1 MSKRQTDVNGYLLV
15 RDNPITKVGVFPY
28 LGREIGAPDPDAIYQ
43 VYRPQEELEKPETI
57 ASANLVP
64 WIDEHE
70 FLGKD
75 GTPPEKKGVQGT
87 TGETARFDYPYIR
100 NSIRAYSGFMQNLID
115 RGKVELSPSYRCR
128 YEFREGVFDGKRY
141 DAIQRDIRF
150 NHLASVKEGRTGPDV
165 AVQDCLTITYDSAEF
180 IKMELTP
187 EILEQIRALIEQVLA
202 DKAAAAGS
210 DNDPE
215 KKPGA
220 DADPP
225 ADPAAPAAVTPEAKA
240 AVEQTA
246 SAAEEAS
253 SAVESAQAAIQEVQT
268 ALEEVEAA
276 AEEVKA
282 APTADSRKALDA
294 AMAKLGAVKNKI
306 AARAADAQVMGMIGT
321 LRTEIK
327 ANDASAVVKQIAE
340 RDALVKRVTP
350 FIGAFDSA
358 LLASADHVAKY
369 AVKKLGLK
377 AQDGAELAMLE
388 GYLQGAKSDADK
400 IVSDSKTVRAEDT
413 AAKLWSD
420 KK

>member
-28 LGREIGAPDPDAIYQ
+28 LGREIGAPDPDRIYM

-75 GTPPEKKGVQGT
+75 GTPAEKKGVQGT
-87 TGETARFDYPYIR
+87 TGETARFEYPYLR
-100 NSIRAYSGFMQNLID
+100 NSIRAYSDFMKNLID

-128 YEFREGVFDGKRY
+128 YEFSEGVFDGMQY

-180 IKMELTP
+180 INMEITP
-187 EILEQIRALIEQVLA
+187 EMEQALRALIEKILA
-202 DKAAAAGS
+202 EQAAAVS
-210 DNDPE
+210 DNDP
-215 KKPGA
+215 KKEA
-220 DADPP
+220 VTDAEVPN
-225 ADPAAPAAVTPEAKA
+225 PAAVTPAEKD
-240 AVEQTA
+240 AVEETAA
-246 SAAEEAS
+246 SAEQAT
-253 SAVESAQAAIQEVQT
+253 SAVETATAAIEEVT
-268 ALEEVEAA
+268 AALEEVEAA
-276 AEEVKA
+276 AEAVKA

-294 AMAKLGAVKNKI
+294 ALAKLGAANNKI
-306 AARAADAQVMGMIGT
+306 AARAADSQVMGMIGT

-327 ANDASAVVKQIAE
+327 ANDAAAVIKQIAD

-358 LLASADHVAKY
+358 LLVSADHVAKY

-377 AQDGAELAMLE
+377 AQDGAELAVLQ
-388 GYLQGAKSDADK
+388 GYLQAAKSDAEK
-400 IVSDSKTVRAEDT
+400 IVGDSKTVRAEDT
-413 AAKLWSD
+413 AAKLWSE
-420 KK
+420 KQ

>member
-28 LGREIGAPDPDAIYQ
+28 LGREIGAPDPDRIYQ

-75 GTPPEKKGVQGT
+75 GTAPEKKGVQGT
-87 TGETARFDYPYIR
+87 TGETARFEYPYLR
-100 NSIRAYSGFMQNLID
+100 NSIRAYSDFMKNLID

-128 YEFREGVFDGKRY
+128 YEFSEGVFDGQRY

-150 NHLASVKEGRTGPDV
+150 NHLASVEEGRTGPDV

-187 EILEQIRALIEQVLA
+187 EILQQIRALIEQVLA
-202 DKAAAAGS
+202 EQTAAAGS
-210 DNDPE
+210 DDDLE
-215 KKPGA
+215 KKPGS
-220 DADPP
+220 DAETPP
-225 ADPAAPAAVTPEAKA
+225 APGAVTTEEKD

-246 SAAEEAS
+246 AAAEQATG
-253 SAVESAQAAIQEVQT
+253 AVESAEAAIQEVT
-268 ALEEVEAA
+268 AALEEVQAA

-282 APTADSRKALDA
+282 APTADSKKALGA
-294 AMAKLGAVKNKI
+294 AMAKLGAAKNKI

-321 LRTEIK
+321 LQTQVK
-327 ANDASAVVKQIAE
+327 ANDANAVIKQIAE

-358 LLASADHVAKY
+358 LLVSADHVAQY

-377 AQDGAELAMLE
+377 AQDGAELAVLQ
-388 GYLQGAKSDADK
+388 GYLQAAKSDADK
-400 IVSDSKTVRAEDT
+400 IVSDAKTVRAEDT

>member
-28 LGREIGAPDPDAIYQ
+28 LGSEIGAPDPDRIYQ

-75 GTPPEKKGVQGT
+75 GTPAEKKGVQGT

-115 RGKVELSPSYRCR
+115 RGKVELSPSYRCW
-128 YEFREGVFDGKRY
+128 YDFTEGVFDGKQY
-141 DAIQRDIRF
+141 QVIQRDIRF

-180 IKMELTP
+180 INMEITP
-187 EILEQIRALIEQVLA
+187 EMEQALRALIEKILA
-202 DKAAAAGS
+202 EQAAAVS
-210 DNDPE
+210 DNDPNKE
-215 KKPGA
+215 A
-220 DADPP
+220 VTDADPP
-225 ADPAAPAAVTPEAKA
+225 AAPGAVTTEEKD
-240 AVEQTA
+240 AVEETA
-246 SAAEEAS
+246 AAAEQAT
-253 SAVESAQAAIQEVQT
+253 SAVESATAAIEEVT
-268 ALEEVEAA
+268 AALEEVEAA
-276 AEEVKA
+276 AEAVKA

-294 AMAKLGAVKNKI
+294 ALAKLGAAKNKI
-306 AARAADAQVMGMIGT
+306 AARAADAQVMGMIGS

-327 ANDASAVVKQIAE
+327 ANDAAAVIKQIAD

-358 LLASADHVAKY
+358 LLVSADHVAKY

-377 AQDGAELAMLE
+377 AQDGAELAVLQ
-388 GYLQGAKSDADK
+388 GYLQAAKSDADK

-413 AAKLWSD
+413 AAKVWGE
-420 KK
+420 KQ

>member
-15 RDNPITKVGVFPY
+15 RDNPITKVGVFSY
-28 LGREIGAPDPDAIYQ
+28 LGSEIGAPDADRVYR
-43 VYRPQEELEKPETI
+43 VYRPQEELENPETI

-70 FLGKD
+70 FLGVD
-75 GTPPEKKGVQGT
+75 GTPAEKKGVQGT
-87 TGETARFDYPYIR
+87 TGESARFEYPYLR
-100 NSIRAYSGFMQNLID
+100 NSIRAYSDFMKNLID

-128 YEFREGVFDGKRY
+128 YEFSEGVFDGQQY

-180 IKMELTP
+180 INMEITP
-187 EILEQIRALIEQVLA
+187 EMEQAFRALIEKILA
-202 DKAAAAGS
+202 EKAAAVS
-210 DNDPE
+210 DNDPN
-215 KKPGA
+215 KQPGA

-225 ADPAAPAAVTPEAKA
+225 AAPAAPAAVTPEAKA
-240 AVEQTA
+240 AVEETA
-246 SAAEEAS
+246 AAAEQAT
-253 SAVESAQAAIQEVQT
+253 SAVESATAAIEEVT
-268 ALEEVEAA
+268 AALEEVQAA

-282 APTADSRKALDA
+282 APTADSKKALDA
-294 AMAKLGAVKNKI
+294 ALAKLGAAKNKI

-321 LRTEIK
+321 LQTQVK
-327 ANDASAVVKQIAE
+327 ANDANAVIKQIAE

-358 LLASADHVAKY
+358 LLVSADHVAKY

-377 AQDGAELAMLE
+377 AQDGAELAVLQ
-388 GYLQGAKSDADK
+388 GYLQAAKSDAEK
-400 IVSDSKTVRAEDT
+400 IVGDSKTVRAEDT
-413 AAKLWSD
+413 AAKVWGE

>member
-28 LGREIGAPDPDAIYQ
+28 LGREIGAPDPDRIYQ
-43 VYRPQEELEKPETI
+43 VYRSEEELEKPETI

-75 GTPPEKKGVQGT
+75 GTAPEKKGVQGT
-87 TGETARFDYPYIR
+87 TGETARFEYPYLR
-100 NSIRAYSGFMQNLID
+100 NSIRAYSDFMKNLID

-128 YEFREGVFDGKRY
+128 YEFSEGVFDGKRY

-202 DKAAAAGS
+202 EKAAAAGS
-210 DNDPE
+210 DDDLE

-220 DADPP
+220 DAETLP
-225 ADPAAPAAVTPEAKA
+225 APGAATAEEKD
-240 AVEQTA
+240 AVEETA
-246 SAAEEAS
+246 AAAEQAT
-253 SAVESAQAAIQEVQT
+253 SAVESATAAIEEVT
-268 ALEEVEAA
+268 AALEEVQAA

-282 APTADSRKALDA
+282 APTADSKKALDT
-294 AMAKLGAVKNKI
+294 AMAKLGAAKNKI

-327 ANDASAVVKQIAE
+327 ANDAAAVIKQIAD

-350 FIGAFDSA
+350 LVGAFDSA
-358 LLASADHVAKY
+358 LLVSADHVARY

-377 AQDGAELAMLE
+377 AQDGTELAVLQ
-388 GYLQGAKSDADK
+388 GYLQAAKSDADK

-413 AAKLWSD
+413 AAKLWSE

>member
-28 LGREIGAPDPDAIYQ
+28 LGREIGAPDPDRIYM

-87 TGETARFDYPYIR
+87 TGESARFDYPYIR

-128 YEFREGVFDGKRY
+128 YEFTEGVFDGKQY
-141 DAIQRDIRF
+141 HAIQRDLRF

-180 IKMELTP
+180 INMEITP
-187 EILEQIRALIEQVLA
+187 EMEQAFRALIEKILA
-202 DKAAAAGS
+202 EKAAAVS
-210 DNDPE
+210 DNDPNKE
-215 KKPGA
+215 A
-220 DADPP
+220 ATDAEVPD
-225 ADPAAPAAVTPEAKA
+225 PAAVTPAEKD
-240 AVEQTA
+240 AVEETA
-246 SAAEEAS
+246 AAAEQAT
-253 SAVESAQAAIQEVQT
+253 SAVESATAAIEEVT
-268 ALEEVEAA
+268 AALEQVEAA
-276 AEEVKA
+276 AEAVKA
-282 APTADSRKALDA
+282 APTADSHKALDA
-294 AMAKLGAVKNKI
+294 ALAKLGTAKNKI

-327 ANDASAVVKQIAE
+327 ANDAAAVIKQIAD

-358 LLASADHVAKY
+358 LLVSADHVAKY

-377 AQDGAELAMLE
+377 AQDGAELAVLQ
-388 GYLQGAKSDADK
+388 GYLQAAKSDADK

-413 AAKLWSD
+413 AAKVWGE
-420 KK
+420 KQ

>member
-15 RDNPITKVGVFPY
+15 RDNPITKVGVFSY
-28 LGREIGAPDPDAIYQ
+28 LGSEIGAPDAGRVYR
-43 VYRPQEELEKPETI
+43 VYRPQEELENPETI

-70 FLGKD
+70 FLGVD
-75 GTPPEKKGVQGT
+75 GTPAEKKGVQGT
-87 TGETARFDYPYIR
+87 TGESARFEYPYLR
-100 NSIRAYSGFMQNLID
+100 NSIRAYSDFMKNLID

-128 YEFREGVFDGKRY
+128 YEFTEGVFDGQQY

-180 IKMELTP
+180 INMEITP
-187 EILEQIRALIEQVLA
+187 EMEQALRALIEKILA
-202 DKAAAAGS
+202 EKTAAVSDDDPNKEAATDAEVPDPAAVATAGKDAVEETAAAA
-210 DNDPE
+210 
-215 KKPGA
+215 
-220 DADPP
+220 
-225 ADPAAPAAVTPEAKA
+225 
-240 AVEQTA
+240 EQAT
-246 SAAEEAS
+246 
-253 SAVESAQAAIQEVQT
+253 SAVESATAAIEEVT
-268 ALEEVEAA
+268 AALEEVQAA

-282 APTADSRKALDA
+282 APTADSKKALDA
-294 AMAKLGAVKNKI
+294 ALAKLGAAKNKI

-321 LRTEIK
+321 LQSQVK
-327 ANDASAVVKQIAE
+327 ANDAAAVIKQIAD

-358 LLASADHVAKY
+358 LLVSADHVAKY

-377 AQDGAELAMLE
+377 AQDGAELAVLQ
-388 GYLQGAKSDADK
+388 GYLQAAKSDAEK
-400 IVSDSKTVRAEDT
+400 IVGDSKTVRAEDT
-413 AAKLWSD
+413 AAKVWGE

>member
-28 LGREIGAPDPDAIYQ
+28 LGREIGAPEPDRIYQ

-87 TGETARFDYPYIR
+87 TGETARFEYPYLR

-128 YEFREGVFDGKRY
+128 YEFTEGVFDGKQY
-141 DAIQRDIRF
+141 HAIQRDLRF

-187 EILEQIRALIEQVLA
+187 EILQQIRALIEQVLA
-202 DKAAAAGS
+202 EQTAAAGS
-210 DNDPE
+210 DDDLE
-215 KKPGA
+215 KKPGS
-220 DADPP
+220 DAETPP
-225 ADPAAPAAVTPEAKA
+225 APGAVTTEEKD
-240 AVEQTA
+240 AVEETA
-246 SAAEEAS
+246 AAAEQAT
-253 SAVESAQAAIQEVQT
+253 SAVESATAAIEEVT
-268 ALEEVEAA
+268 AALEEVQAA

-282 APTADSRKALDA
+282 APTADSKRALDA
-294 AMAKLGAVKNKI
+294 AMAKLGAAKNKV

-321 LRTEIK
+321 LQSHVK
-327 ANDASAVVKQIAE
+327 ANDAAAVIKQIAD

-358 LLASADHVAKY
+358 LLVSADHVARY

-377 AQDGAELAMLE
+377 AQDGAELAVLQ
-388 GYLQGAKSDADK
+388 GYLQAAKSDAEK
-400 IVSDSKTVRAEDT
+400 IVGDSKTVRAEDT
-413 AAKLWSD
+413 AAKLWS
-420 KK
+420 KQQ

>member
-28 LGREIGAPDPDAIYQ
+28 LGREIGAPEPDRIYQ
-43 VYRPQEELEKPETI
+43 VYRPQEELENPETI

-70 FLGKD
+70 FLGVE

-87 TGETARFDYPYIR
+87 TGESARFEYPYLR
-100 NSIRAYSGFMQNLID
+100 NSIRAYSDFMKNLID

-128 YEFREGVFDGKRY
+128 YEFSEGAFDGQRY

-150 NHLASVKEGRTGPDV
+150 NHLASVEEGRTGPDV

-187 EILEQIRALIEQVLA
+187 EILQQIRALIEQVLA
-202 DKAAAAGS
+202 EQTAAAGS
-210 DNDPE
+210 DDDLE
-215 KKPGA
+215 KKPGS
-220 DADPP
+220 DAETPP
-225 ADPAAPAAVTPEAKA
+225 APGAVTTEEKD

-246 SAAEEAS
+246 AAAEQATG
-253 SAVESAQAAIQEVQT
+253 AVESAEAAIQEVT
-268 ALEEVEAA
+268 AALEEVQAA

-282 APTADSRKALDA
+282 APTADSKKALDA
-294 AMAKLGAVKNKI
+294 AMAKLGAAKNKI

-321 LRTEIK
+321 LQTQVK
-327 ANDASAVVKQIAE
+327 ANDANAVIKQIAE

-358 LLASADHVAKY
+358 LLVSADHVAKY

-377 AQDGAELAMLE
+377 AQDGAELAVLQ
-388 GYLQGAKSDADK
+388 GYLQAAKSDADK
-400 IVSDSKTVRAEDT
+400 IVSDVKTVRAEDT
-413 AAKLWSD
+413 AAKLWSE

>member
-28 LGREIGAPDPDAIYQ
+28 LGREIGAPDADRIYQ
-43 VYRPQEELEKPETI
+43 VYRPQEELERPETI

-128 YEFREGVFDGKRY
+128 YEFTEGVFDGARY

-187 EILEQIRALIEQVLA
+187 EILQQIRALIEQVLA
-202 DKAAAAGS
+202 EQTAAAGS
-210 DNDPE
+210 DDDLE

-220 DADPP
+220 DAETPP
-225 ADPAAPAAVTPEAKA
+225 APGAVTTEEKD
-240 AVEQTA
+240 AVEETA
-246 SAAEEAS
+246 AAAEQAT
-253 SAVESAQAAIQEVQT
+253 SAVESASAAIEEVT
-268 ALEEVEAA
+268 AALEEVQAA

-282 APTADSRKALDA
+282 APTADSKKALDA
-294 AMAKLGAVKNKI
+294 AMAKLGAAKNKI

-321 LRTEIK
+321 LQSQVQ
-327 ANDASAVVKQIAE
+327 ANDAGAVIKQIAE

-350 FIGAFDSA
+350 FIGAFDSG
-358 LLASADHVAKY
+358 LMVSAAHVARY
-369 AVKKLGLK
+369 AVKKLGLQ
-377 AQDGAELAMLE
+377 AQDGAELAVLQ
-388 GYLQGAKSDADK
+388 GYLQAAKSDADK

-413 AAKLWSD
+413 AAKLWSE

>member
-28 LGREIGAPDPDAIYQ
+28 LGREIGAPDADRIYM
-43 VYRPQEELEKPETI
+43 VYRPQEELETPETI

-87 TGETARFDYPYIR
+87 TGESARFDYPYIR

-128 YEFREGVFDGKRY
+128 YEFSEGVFDGQQY

-180 IKMELTP
+180 INMEITP
-187 EILEQIRALIEQVLA
+187 EMEQAFRALIEKILA
-202 DKAAAAGS
+202 EKAAAVS
-210 DNDPE
+210 DNDPNKE
-215 KKPGA
+215 A
-220 DADPP
+220 ATDAEVPD
-225 ADPAAPAAVTPEAKA
+225 PAAVTPAEKD
-240 AVEQTA
+240 AVEETA
-246 SAAEEAS
+246 AAAEQAT
-253 SAVESAQAAIQEVQT
+253 SAVESATAAIEEVT
-268 ALEEVEAA
+268 AALEEVQAA

-282 APTADSRKALDA
+282 APTADSKKALDA
-294 AMAKLGAVKNKI
+294 AMAKLGAAKNKI

-321 LRTEIK
+321 LQSQVK
-327 ANDASAVVKQIAE
+327 ANDAAAVIKQIAD

-358 LLASADHVAKY
+358 LLLSADHVAKY

-377 AQDGAELAMLE
+377 AQDGAELAV
-388 GYLQGAKSDADK
+388 LQGFLQAAKSDADK

-413 AAKLWSD
+413 AAKVWGE

>member
-15 RDNPITKVGVFPY
+15 RDNPITKVGVFSY
-28 LGREIGAPDPDAIYQ
+28 LGREIGAPEADRVYR
-43 VYRPQEELEKPETI
+43 VYRPQEELENPETI

-70 FLGKD
+70 FLGVE

-87 TGETARFDYPYIR
+87 TGESARFEYPYLR
-100 NSIRAYSGFMQNLID
+100 NSIRAYSDFMKNLID

-128 YEFREGVFDGKRY
+128 YEFSEGVFDGMQY

-180 IKMELTP
+180 INMEITP
-187 EILEQIRALIEQVLA
+187 EMEQALRALIEKILA
-202 DKAAAAGS
+202 EQAAAVS
-210 DNDPE
+210 DNDPNKE
-215 KKPGA
+215 A
-220 DADPP
+220 VTDADPP
-225 ADPAAPAAVTPEAKA
+225 AAPGAVTTEEKD
-240 AVEQTA
+240 AVEETA
-246 SAAEEAS
+246 AAAEQATG
-253 SAVESAQAAIQEVQT
+253 AVESATAAIAEVT
-268 ALEEVEAA
+268 AALEEVEAA
-276 AEEVKA
+276 AEAVKA

-294 AMAKLGAVKNKI
+294 ALAKLGTAKNKI
-306 AARAADAQVMGMIGT
+306 AERAADSQVMGMIGT

-327 ANDASAVVKQIAE
+327 ANDAAAVIKQIAD

-358 LLASADHVAKY
+358 LLVSEDHVAKY

-377 AQDGAELAMLE
+377 AQDGAELAVLQ
-388 GYLQGAKSDADK
+388 GYLQAAKSDADK

-413 AAKLWSD
+413 AD
-420 KK
+420 KVWGKKQ

>member
-28 LGREIGAPDPDAIYQ
+28 LGREIGAPDADRIYQ

-70 FLGKD
+70 FLGVE
-75 GTPPEKKGVQGT
+75 GTPAEKKGVQGT
-87 TGETARFDYPYIR
+87 TGESARFEYPYLR
-100 NSIRAYSGFMQNLID
+100 NSIRAYSDFMKNLID

-128 YEFREGVFDGKRY
+128 YEFSEGVFDGQRY

-150 NHLASVKEGRTGPDV
+150 NHLASVEEGRTGPDV

-187 EILEQIRALIEQVLA
+187 EILQQIRALIEQVLA
-202 DKAAAAGS
+202 EQTAAAGS
-210 DNDPE
+210 DDDLE
-215 KKPGA
+215 KKPGS
-220 DADPP
+220 DAETPP
-225 ADPAAPAAVTPEAKA
+225 APGAVTTEEKD

-246 SAAEEAS
+246 AAAEQATG
-253 SAVESAQAAIQEVQT
+253 AVESAEAAIQEVQA
-268 ALEEVEAA
+268 ALEEVQAA
-276 AEEVKA
+276 AEEVKT

-294 AMAKLGAVKNKI
+294 ALAKLGAVKNKI

-321 LRTEIK
+321 LQTQVK
-327 ANDASAVVKQIAE
+327 ANDANAVIKQIAE
-340 RDALVKRVTP
+340 RDALVKRLTP

-358 LLASADHVAKY
+358 LLVSADHVAQY

-377 AQDGAELAMLE
+377 AQDGAELAVLQ
-388 GYLQGAKSDADK
+388 GYLQAAKSDADK
-400 IVSDSKTVRAEDT
+400 IVSDAKTVRAEDT

>member
-28 LGREIGAPDPDAIYQ
+28 LGREIGAPDPDRIYQ

-75 GTPPEKKGVQGT
+75 GTAPEKKGVQGT
-87 TGETARFDYPYIR
+87 TGETARFEYPYLR
-100 NSIRAYSGFMQNLID
+100 NSIRAYSDFMKNLID

-128 YEFREGVFDGKRY
+128 YEFSEGVFDGQRY

-180 IKMELTP
+180 INMEITP
-187 EILEQIRALIEQVLA
+187 EMEQALRALIEKILA
-202 DKAAAAGS
+202 EQAAAVS
-210 DNDPE
+210 DNDP
-215 KKPGA
+215 KKEPVT
-220 DADPP
+220 DAEV
-225 ADPAAPAAVTPEAKA
+225 PAAPGAVTTEEKD
-240 AVEQTA
+240 AVEETA
-246 SAAEEAS
+246 AAAEQATT
-253 SAVESAQAAIQEVQT
+253 AVETATAAIEEVT
-268 ALEEVEAA
+268 AALEEVEAA
-276 AEEVKA
+276 AEAVKA

-294 AMAKLGAVKNKI
+294 AMAKLGAAKNKI

-321 LRTEIK
+321 LQTQVK
-327 ANDASAVVKQIAE
+327 ANDANAVIKQIAE
-340 RDALVKRVTP
+340 RDALVKRLTP

-358 LLASADHVAKY
+358 LLVSADHVAQY

-377 AQDGAELAMLE
+377 AQDGAELEVLQ
-388 GYLQGAKSDADK
+388 GYLQAAKSDADK
-400 IVSDSKTVRAEDT
+400 IVSDAKTVRAEDT

>member
-1 MSKRQTDVNGYLLV
+1 MSNRQTDVNGYLLV

-28 LGREIGAPDPDAIYQ
+28 LGSEIGAPEPDRIYQ

-75 GTPPEKKGVQGT
+75 GTPAEKKGVQGT
-87 TGETARFDYPYIR
+87 TGETARFEYPYLR
-100 NSIRAYSGFMQNLID
+100 NSVKVYSEFMKNLID

-128 YEFREGVFDGKRY
+128 YEFTEGAFDGKKY
-141 DAIQRDIRF
+141 HAIQRDLRF
-150 NHLASVKEGRTGPDV
+150 NHLATVKEGRTGPDL

-210 DNDPE
+210 DNDPNKE
-215 KKPGA
+215 PVK
-220 DADPP
+220 D
-225 ADPAAPAAVTPEAKA
+225 ADPAAAPGAVTPAEKD
-240 AVEQTA
+240 AVKQTA
-246 SAAEEAS
+246 AAAEEAT
-253 SAVESAQAAIQEVQT
+253 SAVESATAAIEEVQA
-268 ALEEVEAA
+268 ALEEVQAA
-276 AEEVKA
+276 AEEVKS
-282 APTADSRKALDA
+282 APTADSKKALDA
-294 AMAKLGAVKNKI
+294 AMTKLGAAKNKI
-306 AARAADAQVMGMIGT
+306 AKRVADSQVSGLITGLQAQV
-321 LRTEIK
+321 K
-327 ANDASAVVKQIAE
+327 ANDASAVIKQIAD

-358 LLASADHVAKY
+358 LLVSADHVARY
-369 AVKKLGLK
+369 AVEKLGLK
-377 AQDGAELAMLE
+377 AQDGAEHAVLL
-388 GYLQGAKSDADK
+388 GYLQAAKSDADK

-413 AAKLWSD
+413 AAKLWSQ
-420 KK
+420 KQ

>member
-28 LGREIGAPDPDAIYQ
+28 LGREIGAPDADRIYQ

-128 YEFREGVFDGKRY
+128 YEFSEGVFDGQRY

-187 EILEQIRALIEQVLA
+187 EILQQIRALIEQVLA
-202 DKAAAAGS
+202 EQTAAAGS
-210 DNDPE
+210 DDDLE

-220 DADPP
+220 DAETPP
-225 ADPAAPAAVTPEAKA
+225 APGAVTMEEKD
-240 AVEQTA
+240 AVEETA
-246 SAAEEAS
+246 AAAEQATA
-253 SAVESAQAAIQEVQT
+253 AVESAEAAIQEVQT
-268 ALEEVEAA
+268 ALEEVETA
-276 AEEVKA
+276 AEAVKA

-294 AMAKLGAVKNKI
+294 AMAKLGTLKNKI

-327 ANDASAVVKQIAE
+327 ANDAAAVIKQIAD

-358 LLASADHVAKY
+358 LLVSADHVAKY

-377 AQDGAELAMLE
+377 AEDGAELAVLQ
-388 GYLQGAKSDADK
+388 GYLQAAKSDADK

-413 AAKLWSD
+413 AAKLWSE

>member
-28 LGREIGAPDPDAIYQ
+28 LGREIGAPDADRIYQ
-43 VYRPQEELEKPETI
+43 VYRPQEELENPETI

-128 YEFREGVFDGKRY
+128 YEFSEGVFDGKRY

-180 IKMELTP
+180 INMEITP
-187 EILEQIRALIEQVLA
+187 EMEQAFRALIEKILA
-202 DKAAAAGS
+202 EKAAAVS
-210 DNDPE
+210 DNDPNKE
-215 KKPGA
+215 A
-220 DADPP
+220 VTDAE
-225 ADPAAPAAVTPEAKA
+225 APAAPGAVTTEEKD
-240 AVEQTA
+240 AVEETA
-246 SAAEEAS
+246 AAAEQAT
-253 SAVESAQAAIQEVQT
+253 SAVESATAAIEEVT
-268 ALEEVEAA
+268 AALEEVQAA

-282 APTADSRKALDA
+282 APTADSKKALDA
-294 AMAKLGAVKNKI
+294 AMAKLGAAKNKI
-306 AARAADAQVMGMIGT
+306 AARAADSQVMGMIGT
-321 LRTEIK
+321 IQTQMK
-327 ANDASAVVKQIAE
+327 ANDAAAVIKQIAD
-340 RDALVKRVTP
+340 RDALAKRVTP

-358 LLASADHVAKY
+358 LLTSADQVARY
-369 AVKKLGLK
+369 AVKKLGLQ
-377 AQDGAELAMLE
+377 AQDGAEHAVLL
-388 GYLQGAKSDADK
+388 GFLQAAKSDADK

-413 AAKLWSD
+413 AAKVWGE
-420 KK
+420 KQ

>member
-28 LGREIGAPDPDAIYQ
+28 LGREIGAPEADRIYQ
-43 VYRPQEELEKPETI
+43 VYRPQEELENPETI

-128 YEFREGVFDGKRY
+128 YEFSEGVFDGQQY

-202 DKAAAAGS
+202 DKTAAAGS
-210 DNDPE
+210 DNDLE
-215 KKPGA
+215 KKPGE
-220 DADPP
+220 DAEVPSAP
-225 ADPAAPAAVTPEAKA
+225 GAATPEEKD

-246 SAAEEAS
+246 SAAEEATG
-253 SAVESAQAAIQEVQT
+253 AVESAEAAIQEVQA
-268 ALEEVEAA
+268 ALEEVQAA
-276 AEEVKA
+276 AEEVKS

-294 AMAKLGAVKNKI
+294 ALTKLGAAKNKI

-327 ANDASAVVKQIAE
+327 ANDAAAVIKQIAD

-358 LLASADHVAKY
+358 LLVSADHVAKY

-377 AQDGAELAMLE
+377 AQDGAELAVLQ
-388 GYLQGAKSDADK
+388 GYLQAAKSDADK
-400 IVSDSKTVRAEDT
+400 IVNDAKTVRAEDT

>member
-28 LGREIGAPDPDAIYQ
+28 LGREIGAPDADRIYQ

-70 FLGKD
+70 FLGVE
-75 GTPPEKKGVQGT
+75 GMPAEKKGVQGT
-87 TGETARFDYPYIR
+87 TGESARFEYPYLR
-100 NSIRAYSGFMQNLID
+100 NSIRAYSDFMKNLID

-128 YEFREGVFDGKRY
+128 YEFSEGVFDGQRY

-150 NHLASVKEGRTGPDV
+150 NHLASVEEGRTGPDV

-187 EILEQIRALIEQVLA
+187 EILQQIRALIEQVLA
-202 DKAAAAGS
+202 EQTAAAGS
-210 DNDPE
+210 DDDLE
-215 KKPGA
+215 KKPGS
-220 DADPP
+220 DAETPP
-225 ADPAAPAAVTPEAKA
+225 APGAVTTEEKD

-246 SAAEEAS
+246 AAAEQATG
-253 SAVESAQAAIQEVQT
+253 AVESAEAAIQEVQA
-268 ALEEVEAA
+268 ALEEVQAA
-276 AEEVKA
+276 AEEVKT

-294 AMAKLGAVKNKI
+294 ALAKLGAVKNKI

-321 LRTEIK
+321 LQTQVK
-327 ANDASAVVKQIAE
+327 ANDANAVIKQIAE

-358 LLASADHVAKY
+358 LLVSADHVAQY

-377 AQDGAELAMLE
+377 AQDGAELAVLQ
-388 GYLQGAKSDADK
+388 GYLQAAKSDADK
-400 IVSDSKTVRAEDT
+400 IVSDAKTVRAEDT